1 MLNKLGITVGNDTK
15 AANAFMKVFP
25 NFFEV
30 QYQKPS
36 EYIKEF
42 WEKYKKLPDTN
53 SNLNGKVLNM
63 FWQHF
68 VLEKIYCQFI

>member
-42 WEKYKKLPDTN
+42 WEKYRRGEVSLP
-53 SNLNGKVLNM
+53 
-63 FWQHF
+63 
-68 VLEKIYCQFI
+68 